1 MHKSKA
7 SRNVCPN
14 TPAPW
19 AMKEFSGAGF
29 PDCRLLKRAQLI
41 MTQFAKQPTASIP
54 QACGRWAD
62 IKAAYRFFDN
72 NSIDPQ
78 TLLEPHRRATVARMQ
93 EHDVVL
99 AVQDTTS
106 LNYSTHPQTRGL
118 GPISNN
124 KDKTIG
130 LFLHT
135 TLALSVTAEP
145 LGVLGATVNVRD
157 PLSFGK
163 RRDSQRRNKTP
174 LQDKES
180 QRWLQSLSLC
190 QDLACVCPSTT
201 LVNVADREGD
211 IYELFAQALNPQKG
225 RPVHLLVRSQHNR
238 KVEGPYG
245 FLWNQLSQQPLAG
258 TMQIKVPRQP
268 GQSARTT
275 ILEIRFGEMTL
286 CAPCLKEG
294 QPSLK
299 VWAIQAREQLSPKG
313 QPMILWRLLTTLP
326 VQSAAQAIEKVV
338 WYTRRWQIEVMH
350 KVLKSGCKVEQR
362 QLESAARLK
371 RILIMDLIVAWRVM
385 LLGQTA
391 RERPQESADQWLL
404 DSEWKVLWA
413 YMNPNQPL
421 PQQAPGLRQAV
432 RWIGQ
437 LGGFIGRKSDGEPG
451 PIVLWRGLQ
460 RLNDLARTW
469 EMLKNVGNA

>member
-1 MHKSKA
+1 MHTSKA
-7 SRNVCPN
+7 SGNIYPS

-19 AMKEFSGAGF
+19 AIKEFSGGAF
-29 PDCRLLKRAQLI
+29 PDRRLLERAQLI
-41 MTQFAKQPTASIP
+41 MTQFAKQPAASIP
-54 QACGRWAD
+54 QACDRWAD

-93 EHDVVL
+93 DHDVVL

-106 LNYSTHPQTRGL
+106 LNYSTHPRTRGL

-135 TLALSVTAEP
+135 TLALSVTGEP
-145 LGVLGATVNVRD
+145 LGVLGAAVHVRD
-157 PLSFGK
+157 PLHFGK
-163 RRDSQRRNKTP
+163 SRNSQRRNKTP

-180 QRWLQSLSLC
+180 QRWLESLSLC
-190 QDLACVCPSTT
+190 QDLASGCPATT

-211 IYELFAQALNPQKG
+211 IYELFAQALDCQKS

-238 KVEGPYG
+238 RVEGSCG
-245 FLWNQLSQQPLAG
+245 LLWNQLSQQPLAG
-258 TMQIKVPRQP
+258 TMQVKVPRQP
-268 GQSARTT
+268 GQSARMTT
-275 ILEIRFGEMTL
+275 LEIRFGEMTL
-286 CAPCLKEG
+286 CAPGLKEG

-299 VWAIQAREQLSPKG
+299 VWAIEAREQHPLKG
-313 QPMILWRLLTTLP
+313 QPRILWRLLTTLP
-326 VQSAAQAIEKVV
+326 VQSAAQAMEKVV

-371 RILIMDLIVAWRVM
+371 RVLIMDLIVAWRVM
-385 LLGQTA
+385 LLGQAA
-391 RERPQESADQWLL
+391 REKPEGSAAQWLL

-413 YMNPNQPL
+413 HMNPHQPL

-451 PIVLWRGLQ
+451 PVVLWRGLQ
-460 RLNDLARTW
+460 RLSDLARTW